1 LVRGPGPIIVLHAKS
16 AAGERDQFD
25 IIHYPGA

>member
-1 LVRGPGPIIVLHAKS
+1 MFAGPIIVLHAKS